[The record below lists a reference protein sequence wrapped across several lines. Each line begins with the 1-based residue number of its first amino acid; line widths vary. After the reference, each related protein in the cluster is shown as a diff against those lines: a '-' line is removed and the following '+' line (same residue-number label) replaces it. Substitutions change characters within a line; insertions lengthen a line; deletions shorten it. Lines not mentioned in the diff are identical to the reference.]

1 VKAYKKKSRNG
12 VSAKTARHSQ
22 TIQPKRILLVEDSP
36 DLSLLGSEALRG
48 AGYQLDT
55 TPDGLL
61 ALHKLKTDHYDL
73 AIIEDELP
81 TVAGR
86 ELVKALR
93 SEFIM
98 IPAIL
103 VMGSVQR
110 DKSDPNTWPQVQ
122 AILFKPYTVLELL
135 ITVKQVLS
143 ATSTDAGLR
152 FAPPSNWQSPICS
165 RWISGSA
172 ELGL

>member
-1 VKAYKKKSRNG
+1 VKAHKRSRTG
-12 VSAKTARHSQ
+12 VSAKAARHSQ
-22 TIQPKRILLVEDSP
+22 TRLPKRILLVEDEP
-36 DLSLLGSEALRG
+36 DVSLLNIEALRG
-48 AGYQLDT
+48 SGYQIDT

-73 AIIEDELP
+73 VIIEDELP

-93 SEFIM
+93 LEFIM
-98 IPAIL
+98 IPIIL
-103 VMGSVQR
+103 VMGTLQR
-110 DKSDPNTWPQVQ
+110 DKSNPNAWPQVQ

-135 ITVKQVLS
+135 TTVKKVLY
-143 ATSTDAGLR
+143 AAGTDVSLR
-152 FAPPSNWQSPICS
+152 FVPPSNWQNPICS

>member
-1 VKAYKKKSRNG
+1 MKAHKRSRSG
-12 VSAKTARHSQ
+12 VSVRAARYSQ
-22 TIQPKRILLVEDSP
+22 THQIKRILLVEDSL
-36 DLSLLGSEALRG
+36 DLSLLGIEALRG

-73 AIIEDELP
+73 AILEDELP

-93 SEFIM
+93 SELIL

-103 VMGSVQR
+103 VMGTVQR
-110 DKSDPNTWPQVQ
+110 GMSTPNKWPQVQ

-135 ITVKQVLS
+135 ITVKQALS
-143 ATSTDAGLR
+143 TAGTDASLR
-152 FAPPSNWQSPICS
+152 FTPPSNWQSPICS

>member
-1 VKAYKKKSRNG
+1 MKAYKKSRN
-12 VSAKTARHSQ
+12 VLPAKTARHSQ
-22 TIQPKRILLVEDSP
+22 TPQAKRILLVEDSL
-36 DLSLLGSEALRG
+36 DLSLLGIEALRG
-48 AGYQLDT
+48 AGYRLDT

-73 AIIEDELP
+73 TIIEDELP

-93 SEFIM
+93 LEFIM
-98 IPAIL
+98 IPVIL
-103 VMGSVQR
+103 VMGTVQR
-110 DKSDPNTWPQVQ
+110 EKSNPNTWPQVQ

-135 ITVKQVLS
+135 VTVKQVLS
-143 ATSTDAGLR
+143 ATGTGASLR